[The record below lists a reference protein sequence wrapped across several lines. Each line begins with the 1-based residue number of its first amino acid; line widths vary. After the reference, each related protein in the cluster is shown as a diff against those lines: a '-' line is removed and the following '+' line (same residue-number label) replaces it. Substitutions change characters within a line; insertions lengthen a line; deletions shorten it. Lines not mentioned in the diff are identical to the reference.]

1 MKTTAGSSILS
12 IVLIASLLSATAPGV
27 FAQSAIKAPRNK
39 REFVAKSHAEW
50 TALNFTGPCGGASS
64 AGGVISNACAEA
76 AIEQTASE
84 CGGSAR
90 FFERS
95 STSWQVVN
103 LLMILA
109 SAGFTAVGAS
119 TTIANARLFATL
131 GGTTGLGAITTTIN
145 ANSSADAAGL
155 TAVNTTLANFLIFL
169 KSGVVPGAI
178 VQQPAPS
185 ATDGTGATGPSGA
198 GNTAPD
204 NATIYKFA
212 PVFAAQCE
220 AAATSS
226 GK

>member
-1 MKTTAGSSILS
+1 MKPTGGSSKLS
-12 IVLIASLLSATAPGV
+12 IVLIVSLLSATAPGV
-27 FAQSAIKAPRNK
+27 FAQSTTKAPRNK

-50 TALNFTGPCGGASS
+50 SALNFTGPCSGASS

-119 TTIANARLFATL
+119 TNIANARLFSAL

-155 TAVNTTLANFLIFL
+155 TAVNTTLSNFLIFL
-169 KSGVVPGAI
+169 KSGIVPGAI
-178 VQQPAPS
+178 APQPAPS
-185 ATDGTGATGPSGA
+185 AMEAA
-198 GNTAPD
+198 VNTAPD

>member
-1 MKTTAGSSILS
+1 MKPIGCSILS
-12 IVLIASLLSATAPGV
+12 IVLIASPGV
-27 FAQSAIKAPRNK
+27 FAQSATKAPRNK

-50 TALNFTGPCGGASS
+50 TALNFTGPCGDASS
-64 AGGVISNACAEA
+64 AGVISNACAEA
-76 AIEQTASE
+76 AIVQTASE

-95 STSWQVVN
+95 SRTWQVVN

-119 TTIANARLFATL
+119 TTIANARTFATL
-131 GGTTGLGAITTTIN
+131 GGTTGLGAVTTTIN

-178 VQQPAPS
+178 APQPASS
-185 ATDGTGATGPSGA
+185 A
-198 GNTAPD
+198 APD
-204 NATIYKFA
+204 NAAIYKFA

>member
-1 MKTTAGSSILS
+1 MKPTGVSSILS
-12 IVLIASLLSATAPGV
+12 IALIAALLSVTAPGV
-27 FAQSAIKAPRNK
+27 FAQSATKAPRNK

-50 TALNFTGPCGGASS
+50 TALNFTGPCSGASS

-131 GGTTGLGAITTTIN
+131 GGTTGLGAVTTTIN

-155 TAVNTTLANFLIFL
+155 SAVNTTLANFLIFL
-169 KSGVVPGAI
+169 KSGIVPGALNP
-178 VQQPAPS
+178 QPASS
-185 ATDGTGATGPSGA
+185 ATDGTGATGPTGA

>member
-1 MKTTAGSSILS
+1 
-12 IVLIASLLSATAPGV
+12 
-27 FAQSAIKAPRNK
+27 
-39 REFVAKSHAEW
+39 
-50 TALNFTGPCGGASS
+50 
-64 AGGVISNACAEA
+64 VISNACAEA

-90 FFERS
+90 FFQRS
-95 STSWQVVN
+95 STTWQVVN
-103 LLMILA
+103 LLMIVA

-119 TTIANARLFATL
+119 TTIANARLFSTL

-155 TAVNTTLANFLIFL
+155 AAVNTALANFLIFL
-169 KSGVVPGAI
+169 KSGIVPGT
-178 VQQPAPS
+178 VNPQPAS
-185 ATDGTGATGPSGA
+185 ANA
-198 GNTAPD
+198 APD